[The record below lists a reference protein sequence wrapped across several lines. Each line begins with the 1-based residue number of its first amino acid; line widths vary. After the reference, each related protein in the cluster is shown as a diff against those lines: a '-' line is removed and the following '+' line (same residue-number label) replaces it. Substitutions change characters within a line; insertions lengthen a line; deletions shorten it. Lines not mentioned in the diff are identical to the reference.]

1 MDILSFTSFFA
12 PYNININIWA
22 FQFVKSVSSPFLN
35 TLFSTLSS
43 SFLIVIPLLAIY
55 LYLKKDKNVYTFIV
69 AGIVFFIIS
78 DIIKMLTMEP
88 RPCNVSELSWINNLG
103 CENTFSFPSNHASVL
118 TGLIFFLKPYK
129 YLRILYFIWLALELF
144 GRVYLGLHYFT
155 DVIAGIALSIT
166 LYYIISFYKPKINE
180 ILNNLVKRVVPKLAL

>member
-155 DVIAGIALSIT
+155 DVIAGVALSIT

>member
-35 TLFSTLSS
+35 TFFSTLSS

-155 DVIAGIALSIT
+155 DVIAGVALSIT

>member
-1 MDILSFTSFFA
+1 MDILSFTSLFA
-12 PYNININIWA
+12 PYNINVNIWA
-22 FQFVKSVSSPFLN
+22 FQFVKSISSPFLN

-43 SFLIVIPLLAIY
+43 SFLIIIPLLAIY

-103 CENTFSFPSNHASVL
+103 CQNTFSFPSNHASVL

-155 DVIAGIALSIT
+155 DVIAGISLSII

-180 ILNNLVKRVVPKLAL
+180 LLNNLVKRVFPKLAL

>member
-55 LYLKKDKNVYTFIV
+55 LYLKKDKNVYAFIV

-155 DVIAGIALSIT
+155 DVIAGIALSII

-180 ILNNLVKRVVPKLAL
+180 VLNNLVKKIVPKLAL

>member
-1 MDILSFTSFFA
+1 MDIFSFASFFA

-22 FQFVKSVSSPFLN
+22 FQFVKSISSPFLN

-55 LYLKKDKNVYTFIV
+55 LYLKKDKNVYTFII
-69 AGIVFFIIS
+69 AGVVFFIVS

-129 YLRILYFIWLALELF
+129 YLRILYFIWLVLELF

-155 DVIAGIALSIT
+155 DVIAGIALSII

-180 ILNNLVKRVVPKLAL
+180 IFNNIVKKIVPKLAL

>member
-1 MDILSFTSFFA
+1 
-12 PYNININIWA
+12 
-22 FQFVKSVSSPFLN
+22 
-35 TLFSTLSS
+35 
-43 SFLIVIPLLAIY
+43 
-55 LYLKKDKNVYTFIV
+55 
-69 AGIVFFIIS
+69 
-78 DIIKMLTMEP
+78 MLTMEP

-103 CENTFSFPSNHASVL
+103 CQNTFSFPSNHASVL

-155 DVIAGIALSIT
+155 DVIAGISLSII

-180 ILNNLVKRVVPKLAL
+180 LLNNLVKRVFPKLAL

>member
-155 DVIAGIALSIT
+155 DVIAGVALSIT

-180 ILNNLVKRVVPKLAL
+180 ILNNLIKKVVPKLAL

>member
-1 MDILSFTSFFA
+1 MSIYSLALFDPSKL
-12 PYNININIWA
+12 NINIWA
-22 FQFVKSVSSPFLN
+22 FQFVKSIANPALN

-43 SFLIVIPLLAIY
+43 SFLIVIPILVIY
-55 LYLKKDKNVYTFIV
+55 LYLKKDKNVYSFII
-69 AGIVFFIIS
+69 AGTVFFIVS

-88 RPCNVSELSWINNLG
+88 RPCNVPQLSWINNLG

-129 YLRILYFIWLALELF
+129 YLRVLYFIWLALELF

-155 DVIAGIALSIT
+155 DVIAGIALSII
-166 LYYIISFYKPKINE
+166 LYYVLSFYKPKINE
-180 ILNNLVKRVVPKLAL
+180 MLNNIVKKIVPKLALK

>member
-1 MDILSFTSFFA
+1 MDILSFTSFLA
-12 PYNININIWA
+12 PYNINVNVWA

-55 LYLKKDKNVYTFIV
+55 LYLKKDKNVYAFIV

-155 DVIAGIALSIT
+155 DVIAGIALSII

-180 ILNNLVKRVVPKLAL
+180 ILNNLVKKVVPKMAL

>member
-1 MDILSFTSFFA
+1 MEIFSFSSFFA

-22 FQFVKSVSSPFLN
+22 FQFVKSISSPFLN

-55 LYLKKDKNVYTFIV
+55 LYLKKDKNVYTFII
-69 AGIVFFIIS
+69 AGVVFFIVS

-129 YLRILYFIWLALELF
+129 YLRILYFIWLVLELF

-155 DVIAGIALSIT
+155 DVIAGIALSII

-180 ILNNLVKRVVPKLAL
+180 IFNNIVKKIVPKLAL